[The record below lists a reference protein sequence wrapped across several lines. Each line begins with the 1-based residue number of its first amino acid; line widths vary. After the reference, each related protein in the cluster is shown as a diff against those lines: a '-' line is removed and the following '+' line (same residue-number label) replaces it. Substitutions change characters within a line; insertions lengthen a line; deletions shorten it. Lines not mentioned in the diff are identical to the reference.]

1 MSALVRFSMLL
12 SCCGLLA
19 GCGGSGTDQYQTFQP
34 ETKSP
39 EVSAVAQP
47 VPPVTSA
54 APVPEAVA
62 GKQQPSPFTVTEPAV
77 TAPQSAA
84 TTPNASAAAGAAA
97 PVAAEAVQPVA
108 GGQPVAVKGA
118 DAVVSG
124 AEVISAQS
132 GLS

>member
-62 GKQQPSPFTVTEPAV
+62 GTQQPSPFTVTEPAV

-84 TTPNASAAAGAAA
+84 TAPDASAAADCGA
-97 PVAAEAVQPVA
+97 V
-108 GGQPVAVKGA
+108 
-118 DAVVSG
+118 
-124 AEVISAQS
+124 
-132 GLS
+132 